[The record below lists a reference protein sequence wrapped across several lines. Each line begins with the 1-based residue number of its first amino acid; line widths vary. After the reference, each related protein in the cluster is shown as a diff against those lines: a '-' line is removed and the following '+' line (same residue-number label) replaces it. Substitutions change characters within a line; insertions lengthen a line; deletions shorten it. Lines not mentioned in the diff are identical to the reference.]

1 MQASCG
7 ENVSD
12 DSAQMSES
20 SQSDFNNHF
29 TQFCADNLD
38 HNIQTLDGN
47 NTFHCMGMIAADVV
61 DHDTQS
67 LHAGGRIQRLTRRVS
82 VTNDSQSVRVPIVNC
97 LIKSGS
103 GLSTIELKTTRSLQS
118 PGVLNLNMLWH
129 VYGIKQ
135 QPDLPRSNWAGFMQT
150 VCIGEHPPVSQL
162 NMLPIID
169 LLLLLLVCVSF
180 TIIGQP

>member
-1 MQASCG
+1 MISTGSDRSTFPWIVRTLSVMQASCG

-67 LHAGGRIQRLTRRVS
+67 LHAGGRIQRLTS
-82 VTNDSQSVRVPIVNC
+82 VEFYLYPTVGTVLIHSVKP
-97 LIKSGS
+97 
-103 GLSTIELKTTRSLQS
+103 ELT
-118 PGVLNLNMLWH
+118 
-129 VYGIKQ
+129 
-135 QPDLPRSNWAGFMQT
+135 
-150 VCIGEHPPVSQL
+150 E
-162 NMLPIID
+162 
-169 LLLLLLVCVSF
+169 
-180 TIIGQP
+180 